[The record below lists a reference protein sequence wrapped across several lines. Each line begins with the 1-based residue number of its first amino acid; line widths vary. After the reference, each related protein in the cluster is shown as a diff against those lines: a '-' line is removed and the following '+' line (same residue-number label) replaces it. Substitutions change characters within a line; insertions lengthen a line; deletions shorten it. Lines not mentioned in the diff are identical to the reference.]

1 MVNNSFNINKT
12 NNYLS
17 LHIIDYNKQ
26 TTTYATGATGEV
38 NTGISDA
45 LQYC

>member
-1 MVNNSFNINKT
+1 MDSDYPSGF
-12 NNYLS
+12 
-17 LHIIDYNKQ
+17 IDYNKQ